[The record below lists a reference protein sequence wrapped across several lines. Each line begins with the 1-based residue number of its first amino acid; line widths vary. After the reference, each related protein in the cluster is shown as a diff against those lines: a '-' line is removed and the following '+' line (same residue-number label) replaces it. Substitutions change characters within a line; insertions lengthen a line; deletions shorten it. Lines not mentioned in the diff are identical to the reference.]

1 MSRLSKAIP
10 NNGIE
15 SLEVLIGELCDAVL
29 AVTAILQD
37 ARITE
42 LESAVLRVEALNERL
57 SNYPGGSDEIRHQI
71 NRLEEP
77 VRSSIRAKL
86 ESARRQHDLN
96 QSLIKLAIQR
106 NVALQS
112 YSAQTNLSAT
122 YSSDGGVPL
131 AGSNNLLGKV

>member
-1 MSRLSKAIP
+1 LSAPAPNAGGESIP
-10 NNGIE
+10 A
-15 SLEVLIGELCDAVL
+15 LINELCDAVF
-29 AVTAILQD
+29 AVTSILQE

-42 LESAVLRVEALNERL
+42 LESGVLRVEALNERL
-57 SNYPGGSDEIRHQI
+57 SNYPGGSDALRNQI
-71 NRLEEP
+71 NQLEEP
-77 VRSSIRAKL
+77 TRNAIRAKL
-86 ESARRQHDLN
+86 ESTRQQHDLN
-96 QSLIKLAIQR
+96 QSLIKLDIQR

>member
-1 MSRLSKAIP
+1 MGA
-10 NNGIE
+10 E
-15 SLEVLIGELCDAVL
+15 SPAELIGELCSAVF
-29 AVTAILQD
+29 AVTDILQT

-42 LESAVLRVEALNERL
+42 LEPAVVRVEALNERL
-57 SNYPGGSDEIRHQI
+57 SKYPGGPEELRKQI
-71 NRLEEP
+71 GKLDDP
-77 VRSSIRAKL
+77 VRDVIRAKL
-86 ESARRQHDLN
+86 ESARQQHDLN

>member
-1 MSRLSKAIP
+1 MSAPAPNAGSESIP
-10 NNGIE
+10 A
-15 SLEVLIGELCDAVL
+15 LINELCEAVF
-29 AVTAILQD
+29 AVTTILQE

-42 LESAVLRVEALNERL
+42 LESGVLRVESLNERL
-57 SNYPGGSDEIRHQI
+57 SNYPGGSDALRNQI
-71 NRLEEP
+71 NQLEEP
-77 VRSSIRAKL
+77 TRDAIRAKL
-86 ESARRQHDLN
+86 ESARQQHDLN

>member
-1 MSRLSKAIP
+1 
-10 NNGIE
+10 
-15 SLEVLIGELCDAVL
+15 
-29 AVTAILQD
+29 LQE

-42 LESAVLRVEALNERL
+42 LESGVLRVEALNERL
-57 SNYPGGSDEIRHQI
+57 SNYPGGSDALRNQI
-71 NRLEEP
+71 NQLEEP
-77 VRSSIRAKL
+77 TRNAIRAKL
-86 ESARRQHDLN
+86 ESTRQQHDLN

>member
-1 MSRLSKAIP
+1 MGA
-10 NNGIE
+10 E
-15 SLEVLIGELCDAVL
+15 SLAELIGELCDAVF
-29 AVTAILQD
+29 AVTDILQT

-42 LESAVLRVEALNERL
+42 LEPAVLRVEALNERL
-57 SNYPGGSDEIRHQI
+57 SKYPGGPEELRKQI
-71 NRLEEP
+71 GKLDEP
-77 VRSSIRAKL
+77 VRDAIRAKL
-86 ESARRQHDLN
+86 ESARQQHDLN

>member
-1 MSRLSKAIP
+1 MSTPVP
-10 NNGIE
+10 NIGAE
-15 SLEVLIGELCDAVL
+15 SLAELISELCSAVF
-29 AVTAILQD
+29 AVTDILQ
-37 ARITE
+37 AAQITE
-42 LESAVLRVEALNERL
+42 LEPAVLRVEALNERL
-57 SNYPGGSDEIRHQI
+57 SKYPGGPDELRKQI
-71 NRLEEP
+71 SKLDEP
-77 VRSSIRAKL
+77 VRDVIRAQL
-86 ESARRQHDLN
+86 ESARQQHDLN

>member
-1 MSRLSKAIP
+1 LSAPASNSVGESIP
-10 NNGIE
+10 A
-15 SLEVLIGELCDAVL
+15 LITELCEAVF
-29 AVTAILQD
+29 AVTTILQE

-57 SNYPGGSDEIRHQI
+57 SNYPGGSDALRNQI
-71 NRLEEP
+71 NQLEEP
-77 VRSSIRAKL
+77 ARDVIRAKL
-86 ESARRQHDLN
+86 ESARQQHDLN

-131 AGSNNLLGKV
+131 SSSNNLLGKV